1 MPAANEGLYR
11 CPQSFKKKHFPGG
24 DWVLGWGF
32 DTMYFHFFPFSQMRY
47 FQVSM
52 LVHQM
57 VVGFIHTRGFLAC
70 LCWEKRSR
78 VSSLRFFLKWLSNV
92 PQRKETLGSQFVSVA
107 LPKIEQQKLW
117 KPTLE
122 LEDEI
127 YTFWGKLVHFRRRS
141 VCWGSVA
148 SSVNKSQQ
156 SKRSNKH
163 TTGALSFA
171 PLFTPQNDFR
181 NIES

>member
-24 DWVLGWGF
+24 DWVLVWGF

-57 VVGFIHTRGFLAC
+57 VVGFINTRGFLAC

-78 VSSLRFFLKWLSNV
+78 VSCMESFFKNDY
-92 PQRKETLGSQFVSVA
+92 PMFPKEKKTLGSQLRSRPPWSPWVGR
-107 LPKIEQQKLW
+107 W
-117 KPTLE
+117 
-122 LEDEI
+122 DN
-127 YTFWGKLVHFRRRS
+127 TFWGKLVHFRRRS

-171 PLFTPQNDFR
+171 PPFTPQNDFR